1 MAGRHRESG
10 SGPVVAG
17 GAPVPSVE
25 VRVVPV
31 LRWLPFVVG
40 CVRPSPSSEVLTVE
54 ADPALVQALTQ
65 AALDEGP
72 LVEAFIDVRTEQ
84 GEAVSGAILARRSS
98 AAEPWVEL
106 GRSRSGSA
114 VHFVPGG
121 TEVTVLSMLSKP
133 GSVEAMKLPPEGTPG
148 IIRRQKMTFEVKEP
162 CTLAFSLSD
171 RQGAAVAGARL
182 ELWRPLDP
190 GAFGSSLVAGS
201 WEALPVV
208 TDEAGA
214 QAFPL
219 DCGETL
225 LKVSPPEGP
234 AAVFGGI
241 VPGAGSETLDLV
253 LPETW
258 VEVGGVVRD
267 TRGEPV
273 AGLALDLGVKLSAF
287 GLLRQEDLPP
297 HEIFTFRTTT
307 DEGGRY
313 LFRAQA
319 PDQEKRAWALGVV
332 RGATSDEV
340 QEVALRPGEPAVRD
354 LVEPRGRWV
363 TVGCQTAE
371 GLQSCESFTT
381 ATCRLADGATWPRAQ
396 RRSGTFEQRWCPV
409 EEAIFQFDT
418 DAVRIPVGASA
429 TVLDLR
435 AHEASV
441 AFTLPSDQE
450 LCMSTLRRPLTQ
462 SLFRA
467 DRAVARI
474 AAGRGGGVQFS
485 NVAPG
490 DWVVSVFC
498 GLSDGELSSLV
509 KPDWSMDLEVTD
521 QAIDLGPIRLE

>member
-1 MAGRHRESG
+1 M
-10 SGPVVAG
+10 
-17 GAPVPSVE
+17 VPA
-25 VRVVPV
+25 
-31 LRWLPFVVG
+31 LRWLPFVIG
-40 CVRPSPSSEVLTVE
+40 CGRSSPPPEVRTVE
-54 ADPALVQALTQ
+54 ADPSLVQALTQ
-65 AALDEGP
+65 AASDEGP

-84 GEAVSGAILARRSS
+84 GEAVRGAILARRSS
-98 AAEPWVEL
+98 ASEPWVEL
-106 GRSRSGSA
+106 GRSRSGSV

-133 GSVEAMKLPPEGTPG
+133 GSVRALMLPPEGTPG
-148 IIRRQKMTFEVKEP
+148 IIRRQKMTFEVRVP
-162 CTLAFSLSD
+162 CSLSISLAD
-171 RQGAAVAGARL
+171 SQGAAVAGARL
-182 ELWRPLDP
+182 EVWRPLEP
-190 GAFGSSLVAGS
+190 GAFGSRFVAGS

-208 TDEAGA
+208 TDEAGT

-234 AAVFGGI
+234 AAVFRGI
-241 VPGAGSETLDLV
+241 VPGAGSEPLDLV

-267 TRGEPV
+267 ARGEPV
-273 AGLALDLGVKLSAF
+273 AGLALELGVKLSAF
-287 GLLRQEDLPP
+287 GFLRREDLPA

-313 LFRAQA
+313 LFRVQA
-319 PDQEKRAWALGVV
+319 PDEGKRAWALGVV

-340 QEVALRPGEPAVRD
+340 QELTLRPGQPAVRD

-371 GLQSCESFTT
+371 GLQSCKSFTT
-381 ATCRLADGATWPRAQ
+381 AACRLPDGATWPRAQ
-396 RRSGTFEQRWCPV
+396 RRAGTFEQRWCPA

-435 AHEASV
+435 AHDASV

-467 DRAVARI
+467 DRAVARV
-474 AAGRGGGVQFS
+474 AAGRGGGVRFS

-498 GLSDGELSSLV
+498 GVSDDELSSLV
-509 KPDWSMDLEVTD
+509 RPDWSRDLEVTD
-521 QAIDLGPIRLE
+521 QAIDLGPIRLD